1 MKKIITKRILNDHNI
16 SSKEYKMIL
25 NIMGRE
31 PNILELGIFSVM
43 WSEHCSYKSTKKWLK
58 TLPDSRRRRRLECGK

>member
-25 NIMGRE
+25 NTWVE
-31 PNILELGIFSVM
+31 EKIFIGMEGMIEV
-43 WSEHCSYKSTKKWLK
+43 
-58 TLPDSRRRRRLECGK
+58 